1 MYFYRHYLN
10 INAVQHSE
18 SVYHSIFIVHTGLAY
33 INMTFPYISY
43 TKDRV
48 EFCVN
53 KLKKCVENP
62 T

>member
-1 MYFYRHYLN
+1 
-10 INAVQHSE
+10 VQHSE

-43 TKDRV
+43 TKDRA